1 MAENQKGPSDAV
13 QKTANAAHAV
23 HGAVK
28 AGKAVAAAAKGA
40 AVGGPYGAV
49 AGALWENRRLV
60 LKIVIAV
67 AFILFLPILF
77 VLMLPSIIFGG
88 VDMSSPEVP
97 ILNNNTAILQNVT
110 EADTAIRTL
119 LQEDYDTVIS
129 KVQKEIEKLAEGTK
143 YEVVDPFD
151 ERLLYNSSLVISQY
165 CVKTNYQDISVA
177 DFKRAINSARSTNLF
192 NYTRSTKQV
201 EITVTNAE
209 GKPETVTENV
219 IVFTVEYYGEGYF
232 RDTVFHLTDE
242 QQQYAQEYAA
252 NLDLFLDD
260 QFAADSN
267 NTHQSIPGWT
277 QDSPFDWTGEG
288 FHSPFAGE
296 DWQSHIT
303 SPFGYRLDPFTR
315 QPSGHSG
322 LDIGM
327 PRGTPIHAAKD
338 GVVVKAVQQNTGYGY
353 HIILNHGNGYT
364 TLYGHCN
371 ELLVREG
378 DRVKAGDVIAK
389 VGTTGRSTGYNLHFE
404 VIKDGEP
411 QDPLSFIS

>member
-1 MAENQKGPSDAV
+1 
-13 QKTANAAHAV
+13 
-23 HGAVK
+23 
-28 AGKAVAAAAKGA
+28 
-40 AVGGPYGAV
+40 
-49 AGALWENRRLV
+49 
-60 LKIVIAV
+60 
-67 AFILFLPILF
+67 
-77 VLMLPSIIFGG
+77 MLPSIIFGG

-267 NTHQSIPGWT
+267 NTHQSLSLI
-277 QDSPFDWTGEG
+277 
-288 FHSPFAGE
+288 
-296 DWQSHIT
+296 HI
-303 SPFGYRLDPFTR
+303 
-315 QPSGHSG
+315 
-322 LDIGM
+322 
-327 PRGTPIHAAKD
+327 
-338 GVVVKAVQQNTGYGY
+338 
-353 HIILNHGNGYT
+353 
-364 TLYGHCN
+364 
-371 ELLVREG
+371 
-378 DRVKAGDVIAK
+378 
-389 VGTTGRSTGYNLHFE
+389 
-404 VIKDGEP
+404 
-411 QDPLSFIS
+411 